1 MRTTLDLNDD
11 LVQEAMR
18 ISGEKTKTSI
28 IHKALTDFIN
38 KSNARGILAYGGKLN
53 LDIDLDKLRGRV

>member
-28 IHKALTDFIN
+28 IHKALTDYIN

-53 LDIDLDKLRGRV
+53 LDIDLDKLRGRA

>member
-38 KSNARGILAYGGKLN
+38 KSNARGILSYGGKLN
-53 LDIDLDKLRGRV
+53 LDFDLDKLRGRV

>member
-1 MRTTLDLNDD
+1 MRTTLDLNED

-53 LDIDLDKLRGRV
+53 LDIDLDKLRGRA